1 MKTVTHLALPTL
13 FLSLLLILSTETCFG
28 QSPNQNF
35 KTFVW
40 EKSHNDL
47 YKSIQDSNLCDDPV
61 FIPKELIVCEWNL
74 KEIAQKETNI
84 LENLLPLVI
93 PIYKETKQEYILS
106 DESLEYLNG
115 AANEKSTENEIEEE
129 SKIVL
134 SVYPNPANTFFT
146 ITLNENI
153 SSDEKI
159 TVELFNLNGQ
169 CCYSEIVNIGA
180 TIDVSDLPKGVYV
193 IRAISSEKN
202 MHYSKILVK

>member
-1 MKTVTHLALPTL
+1 MKTVTYSPYPTL
-13 FLSLLLILSTETCFG
+13 LLSLLLILSTITCFG

-47 YKSIQDSNLCDDPV
+47 YKSIQDSNFCDDPV

-74 KEIAQKETNI
+74 KELDRKETNT

-93 PIYKETKQEYILS
+93 PIYKESKQEYILS
-106 DESLEYLNG
+106 DESLIFLNG

-129 SKIVL
+129 SKNVI
-134 SVYPNPANTFFT
+134 SAYPNPASSSFT
-146 ITLNENI
+146 ITLNENTP
-153 SSDEKI
+153 SDEKI

-169 CCYSEIVNIGA
+169 CCYSETLNVGA

-193 IRAISSEKN
+193 IRAISSERN